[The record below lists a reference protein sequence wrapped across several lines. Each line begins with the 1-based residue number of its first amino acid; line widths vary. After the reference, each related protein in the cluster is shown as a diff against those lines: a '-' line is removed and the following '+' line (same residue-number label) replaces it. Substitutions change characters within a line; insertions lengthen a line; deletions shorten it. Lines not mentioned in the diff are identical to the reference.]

1 MARLTDFH
9 RQHPP
14 LPLCSPLTGG
24 EEWRRGEVWC
34 QRILR
39 VADVRTSIDSTPA
52 SIDYASASV
61 NYAPRVLSSS
71 LGGSAAAP

>member
-1 MARLTDFH
+1 
-9 RQHPP
+9 
-14 LPLCSPLTGG
+14 
-24 EEWRRGEVWC
+24 
-34 QRILR
+34 LR